1 MPGQGTTDHRGGRS
15 RPLLRWVQG
24 PIVLLD
30 WSGQV
35 IAALTLAFMFCALLV
50 NVILRYVLNSGL
62 PWASE
67 IHAVL
72 LPWMVAG
79 GVVIAAARGRNIAIT
94 LLPDLM
100 GAQGRRWLF
109 VVVNLMIL
117 VIAASVLWSSQPILK
132 AAQVQRLSTL
142 GIKQIW
148 GYSSLIYA
156 FGGMA
161 VIALLD
167 MLRVLLERDVSPGD
181 PTRTSLS

>member
-1 MPGQGTTDHRGGRS
+1 MPGQGTTDQRGGRP
-15 RPLLRWVQG
+15 RPLLRWVQR

-30 WSGQV
+30 WSGQI
-35 IAALTLAFMFCALLV
+35 IAALTLAFLFCALLV
-50 NVILRYVLNSGL
+50 NVILRYVMNTGL

-94 LLPDLM
+94 LLPDLL
-100 GAQGRRWLF
+100 GAQARRWLF
-109 VVVNLMIL
+109 VAVNVMIL
-117 VIAASVLWSSQPILK
+117 VIALSVLWSSQPILK

-167 MLRVLLERDVSPGD
+167 MLRLLVERDVSASD
-181 PTRTSLS
+181 PTKTSLS

>member
-1 MPGQGTTDHRGGRS
+1 MSKFVKDLMVRDIASRLQGVED
-15 RPLLRWVQG
+15 
-24 PIVLLD
+24 
-30 WSGQV
+30 
-35 IAALTLAFMFCALLV
+35 ALLV

-117 VIAASVLWSSQPILK
+117 VIATSVLWSSQPILK

>member
-1 MPGQGTTDHRGGRS
+1 MSGKDTSDQGGGRS
-15 RPLLRWVQG
+15 RPLLRWVQV
-24 PIVLLD
+24 PISVLD
-30 WSGQV
+30 QSGQI

-79 GVVIAAARGRNIAIT
+79 GIVIAAARGRNIAIT
-94 LLPDLM
+94 LLPDLI
-100 GAQGRRWLF
+100 GSRGRRWLF
-109 VVVNLMIL
+109 IAVNLMIL
-117 VIAASVLWSSQPILK
+117 VIALSVLWSSQPILK
-132 AAQVQRLSTL
+132 ASQFQRLSTL

-148 GYSSLIYA
+148 GYSSLVYA

-161 VIALLD
+161 VIALLEL
-167 MLRVLLERDVSPGD
+167 LRALLERDISVSD
-181 PTRTSLS
+181 PTKTSLS

>member
-1 MPGQGTTDHRGGRS
+1 MP
-15 RPLLRWVQG
+15 
-24 PIVLLD
+24 VLVLD

>member
-1 MPGQGTTDHRGGRS
+1 MSEKDTSHQGGGRP
-15 RPLLRWVQG
+15 RPLLRMIQL
-24 PIVLLD
+24 PINVLD
-30 WSGQV
+30 WSGQI
-35 IAALTLAFMFCALLV
+35 IAAVTLAFMFCALLV

-94 LLPDLM
+94 LLPDLL
-100 GAQGRRWLF
+100 GVRGRRILIIA
-109 VVVNLMIL
+109 VNLMIL
-117 VIAASVLWSSQPILK
+117 VIAVSVLWSSQPILK
-132 AAQVQRLSTL
+132 ASQFQRLSTL

-148 GYSSLIYA
+148 GYSSLVYA

-161 VIALLD
+161 VIAVMD
-167 MLRVLLERDVSPGD
+167 VLRVLLERDLSASD
-181 PTRTSLS
+181 PTKASLS

>member
-1 MPGQGTTDHRGGRS
+1 MSEKDTSHQGRGRP
-15 RPLLRWVQG
+15 RPLLRMVQL
-24 PIVLLD
+24 PIHVLD

-35 IAALTLAFMFCALLV
+35 IAAVTLAFMFCALLV

-94 LLPDLM
+94 LLPDLLSPS
-100 GAQGRRWLF
+100 GRRMLF
-109 VVVNLMIL
+109 FAVNLMIF
-117 VIAASVLWSSQPILK
+117 VIAVSVLWSSQPILK
-132 AAQVQRLSTL
+132 ASQFQRLSTL

-148 GYSSLIYA
+148 GYSSLVYA

-161 VIALLD
+161 LIAVLD
-167 MLRVLLERDVSPGD
+167 VLRVLLERDVCASD
-181 PTRTSLS
+181 PTKTSLS

>member
-1 MPGQGTTDHRGGRS
+1 MP
-15 RPLLRWVQG
+15 
-24 PIVLLD
+24 VLVLD

-67 IHAVL
+67 IHAVQ

>member
-1 MPGQGTTDHRGGRS
+1 MPGQGATDHRGGRS